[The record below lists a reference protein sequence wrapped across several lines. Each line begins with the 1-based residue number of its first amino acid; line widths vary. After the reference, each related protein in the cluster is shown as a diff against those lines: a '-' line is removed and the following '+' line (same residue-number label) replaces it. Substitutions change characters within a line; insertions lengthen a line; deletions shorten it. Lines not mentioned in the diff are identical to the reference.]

1 MNDAAHDHQHRFEG
15 SRRRLRLAFWTQLA
29 FFVVE
34 LGGGILTNSLAL
46 LADAGHML
54 SDVGALGLSLLA
66 LKWAVRPPT
75 GQKTFGYHRLEILVA
90 LVNGLV
96 LWGMAG

>member
-1 MNDAAHDHQHRFEG
+1 MNDAAHVHQHRFEG
-15 SRRRLRLAFWTQLA
+15 SRRRLQLAFWTQLA

-66 LKWAVRPPT
+66 LRWATKAATPR
-75 GQKTFGYHRLEILVA
+75 RLTA
-90 LVNGLV
+90 TTA
-96 LWGMAG
+96 WKFWWP

>member
-1 MNDAAHDHQHRFEG
+1 MNGSAHAHVHQHRFES
-15 SRRRLRLAFWTQLA
+15 SRGRLRLAFWTQLA

-34 LGGGILTNSLAL
+34 LVGGILTNSLAL

-66 LKWAVRPPT
+66 LMWTVRPPT
-75 GQKTFGYHRLEILVA
+75 DRKTFGYHPASVMRSRKLPK
-90 LVNGLV
+90 
-96 LWGMAG
+96 